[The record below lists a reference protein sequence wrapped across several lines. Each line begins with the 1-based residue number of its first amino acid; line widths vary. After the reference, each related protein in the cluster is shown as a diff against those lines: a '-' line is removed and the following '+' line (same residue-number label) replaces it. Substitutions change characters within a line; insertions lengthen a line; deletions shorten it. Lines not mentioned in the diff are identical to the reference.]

1 MSRRVRIPKWL
12 FTLGF
17 RRGTAVAVS
26 GEEGVMKTNKVMV
39 PLDGSELAESALA
52 DAFDLAPR
60 DGGVVILMR
69 AAEAHVFPGA
79 DPTLAQV
86 DAVAEAE
93 NYMADLTAKLARRGI
108 RNIETRVWYGPPAA
122 SIIEAAS
129 VYKPDLIVM
138 STHGRSG
145 VGRLIFGSVA
155 ESILRGT
162 TIPIFLRR
170 PSEAPVDLP
179 AASTPPKEVLR

>member
-1 MSRRVRIPKWL
+1 
-12 FTLGF
+12 
-17 RRGTAVAVS
+17 
-26 GEEGVMKTNKVMV
+26 MKTNKVMV

-52 DAFDLAPR
+52 DAFDLAPQ

-93 NYMADLTAKLARRGI
+93 NYMADLTARLARRGI